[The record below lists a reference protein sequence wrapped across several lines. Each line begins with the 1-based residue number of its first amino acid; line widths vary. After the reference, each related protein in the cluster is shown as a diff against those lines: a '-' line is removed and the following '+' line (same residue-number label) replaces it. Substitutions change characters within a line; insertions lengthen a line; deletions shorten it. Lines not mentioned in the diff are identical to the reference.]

1 MMAQVIQAAQCVA
14 EERLLKKINIP
25 GTLIVAYEGIW
36 GCLIMLTIVF
46 PLLSFLPGDDA
57 QGEQEN
63 TIDTITMIQ
72 NSKELQIMLGIY
84 LISCCT
90 YNVARMLVTSAL
102 SAVHFT
108 MIDASRTALI
118 WALDLYIRYYA
129 ADSIKQFGEDW
140 TPYSPLQAV
149 GFCLLIFGQTIY
161 GGIVQLPIPALYP
174 DEAELRSFVQ
184 SQMFSPASRHM
195 ATPLPPFSPP
205 QGKVGTEKQQS
216 WPSLGQMEN
225 PFDMV
230 HSPNGQRA

>member
-1 MMAQVIQAAQCVA
+1 MVAQVVQAGQCVA

-36 GCLIMLTIVF
+36 GCITMLLIVF
-46 PLLSFLPGDDA
+46 PLMSILPGDDA

-63 TIDTITMIQ
+63 TIDTLTMIN
-72 NSKELQIMLGIY
+72 NSTQLQIMLGIY
-84 LISCCT
+84 LVSCST
-90 YNVARMLVTSAL
+90 YNVARMLVTSTL

-118 WALDLYIRYYA
+118 WALDLYIKYYGA
-129 ADSIKQFGEDW
+129 KSIQEFGEDW

-161 GGIVQLPIPALYP
+161 GGIVQLPIPSLYP
-174 DEAELRSFVQ
+174 DEAELRSFVE
-184 SQMFSPASRHM
+184 SQMFSPATRHM

-205 QGKVGTEKQQS
+205 QGKAGDSKDHKQS
-216 WPSLGQMEN
+216 WPNLGQMEN

-230 HSPNGQRA
+230 KSPN